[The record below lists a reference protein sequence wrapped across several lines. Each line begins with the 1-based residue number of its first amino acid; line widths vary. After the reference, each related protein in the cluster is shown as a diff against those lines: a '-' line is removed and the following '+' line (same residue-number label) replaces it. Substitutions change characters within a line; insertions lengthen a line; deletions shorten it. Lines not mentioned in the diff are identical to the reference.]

1 MIFRRNVQMNRKE
14 FLKKSLQTGLCCCG
28 AALGLGYSF
37 RAEPGKA
44 IVQNPRQAN
53 GGWIPELEKR
63 MIKGAETPAWRKV
76 EKSGQWIKSLM
87 EHMDALLDKEI
98 KVRLMQECGRS
109 CFIRAFGVADANRPA
124 LEEKECLRFLESS
137 GYKVQREGRM
147 ISFIYSWGRNHQ
159 NPQGLMLQD
168 GYCMCPIVESGPPGL
183 SPTYCYCST
192 GYVKEGFERRF
203 GKAVKVE
210 LLDSLKMGGKDC
222 IFKLTIY
229 P

>member
-1 MIFRRNVQMNRKE
+1 MNRKE
-14 FLKKSLQTGLCCCG
+14 FLKKSLQAGLCCCG
-28 AALGLGYSF
+28 AALGLGYGF
-37 RAEPGKA
+37 RTEPGKV
-44 IVQNPRQAN
+44 IFQDPRQAN

-63 MIKGAETPAWRKV
+63 LIKGAETPAWRKV

-98 KVRLMQECGRS
+98 KVRLLQECGRS

-124 LEEKECLRFLESS
+124 LEEKEYLRFLESS
-137 GYKVQREGRM
+137 GFKVQREGRV

-192 GYVKEGFERRF
+192 GYVKEGFERRI

>member
-87 EHMDALLDKEI
+87 EHMDAMLSQEL
-98 KVRLMQECGRS
+98 KVRLLQECGRS

-137 GYKVQREGRM
+137 GYKVQREGRV

>member
-1 MIFRRNVQMNRKE
+1 MNRKQ
-14 FLKKSLQTGLCCCG
+14 FLKKSLQAGLCCCG
-28 AALGLGYSF
+28 AALGFGYSF

-44 IVQNPRQAN
+44 ILQDPRQADE
-53 GGWIPELEKR
+53 GWIPELEKR

-76 EKSGQWIKSLM
+76 EKSGQWIKALM
-87 EHMDALLDKEI
+87 EHMDAMLSKEVKARLL
-98 KVRLMQECGRS
+98 QECGRS

-124 LEEKECLRFLESS
+124 LEEKEYLRFLESS

-192 GYVKEGFERRF
+192 GYVKEGFERRI

>member
-1 MIFRRNVQMNRKE
+1 MNRKQ
-14 FLKKSLQTGLCCCG
+14 FLKKSLQAGLCCCG
-28 AALGLGYSF
+28 AVLGFGNISRTELD
-37 RAEPGKA
+37 KA
-44 IVQNPRQAN
+44 IVQDPKRADE
-53 GGWIPELEKR
+53 GWIPELEKR

-76 EKSGQWIKSLM
+76 EKSGHWIKALM
-87 EHMDALLDKEI
+87 EHMDAMLDKEI

-109 CFIRAFGVADANRPA
+109 CFIRAFGVADVDRRT
-124 LEEKECLRFLESS
+124 LKEEEYLRFLESS
-137 GYKVQREGRM
+137 GFKVQREGRV

-168 GYCMCPIVESGPPGL
+168 GYCMCPIVESGPAGL

-192 GYVKEGFERRF
+192 GYVKEGFERRI
-203 GKAVKVE
+203 GRAVKVE

>member
-1 MIFRRNVQMNRKE
+1 MNRKQ
-14 FLKKSLQTGLCCCG
+14 FLKKSLKAGLCCCG
-28 AALGLGYSF
+28 AALGFGHSLGGK
-37 RAEPGKA
+37 PGKA
-44 IVQNPRQAN
+44 VLQNPKRA
-53 GGWIPELEKR
+53 GEGWIPELEKR

-76 EKSGQWIKSLM
+76 EKSGQWIRSLM
-87 EHMDALLDKEI
+87 EHMDAMLSQEL
-98 KVRLMQECGRS
+98 KVRLLQECGRS

>member
-1 MIFRRNVQMNRKE
+1 MNRKE

-137 GYKVQREGRM
+137 GYKVQREGRV

-192 GYVKEGFERRF
+192 GYVKEGFERRI
-203 GKAVKVE
+203 GRAVNVE

-222 IFKLTIY
+222 IFKVTI
-229 P
+229 

>member
-87 EHMDALLDKEI
+87 EHMDAMLSQEL
-98 KVRLMQECGRS
+98 KVRLLQECGRS

-192 GYVKEGFERRF
+192 GYVKEGFERRI
-203 GKAVKVE
+203 GRAVNVE

-222 IFKLTIY
+222 IFKVTI
-229 P
+229 

>member
-1 MIFRRNVQMNRKE
+1 MNRKQ
-14 FLKKSLQTGLCCCG
+14 FLKKSLQAGLCCCG
-28 AALGLGYSF
+28 AALGFGHSF
-37 RAEPGKA
+37 GAEPGKA
-44 IVQNPRQAN
+44 VLQNPSRADE
-53 GGWIPELEKR
+53 GWIPELEKR

-76 EKSGQWIKSLM
+76 EKSGQWIRSLM
-87 EHMDALLDKEI
+87 EHMDAMLGQEL

-124 LEEKECLRFLESS
+124 LEEQECLRLLESS
-137 GYKVQREGRM
+137 GFKVQREGHV
-147 ISFIYSWGRNHQ
+147 ISFIYSWGRKHQ